1 MGLAFTF
8 FDRSYN
14 RSLTDPDIDNIV
26 EKSRHSA
33 WGVLIDDKLYCAPG
47 DELCHQERQGKPGES
62 YCTFY
67 AADYMASLFPDG
79 EIRLPVRAEWQ
90 HCCILRNS
98 PNVK

>member
-33 WGVLIDDKLYCAPG
+33 WGVLIDDKLYC
-47 DELCHQERQGKPGES
+47 EPGENFV
-62 YCTFY
+62 TKN
-67 AADYMASLFPDG
+67 
-79 EIRLPVRAEWQ
+79 VRANPASPTARFTQQITW
-90 HCCILRNS
+90 LPSFPMGKYGSRSARNGS
-98 PNVK
+98 IAAF